1 MNLDFKKIGKIIL
14 AIIIPLAVGGLS
26 ALITMNQMELFETVA
41 KPPLAPPRWLFPVA
55 WTILYIL
62 MGIASYLLYIADTEE
77 GREALVLYG
86 VQLFFNF
93 FWSIIFFNLEAYWF
107 ALIWLFI
114 MWIIIL
120 LLLIKSR
127 KVDERAFW
135 LLLPYFL
142 WTTFAFYLNFGIAV
156 LN

>member
-120 LLLIKSR
+120 LLLIKSK

-135 LLLPYFL
+135 LLLTYFI
-142 WTTFAFYLNFGIAV
+142 WTTFAFYLNFGIAI

>member
-26 ALITMNQMELFETVA
+26 ALITTNKMELFETVA

-135 LLLPYFL
+135 LLLPYFI

>member
-1 MNLDFKKIGKIIL
+1 MDIDFKKVGKIIL
-14 AIIIPLAVGGLS
+14 AILIPLLVGGIS

-62 MGIASYLLYIADTEE
+62 MGIASYLLYIADTQE

-120 LLLIKSR
+120 LLLIKSK

-135 LLLPYFL
+135 LLLPYFI
-142 WTTFAFYLNFGIAV
+142 WTTFAFYLNFGIAI

>member
-26 ALITMNQMELFETVA
+26 ALITMNQMDLFETVA

-62 MGIASYLLYIADTEE
+62 MGIASYLFYIADTQE

-135 LLLPYFL
+135 LLLPYFI

>member
-41 KPPLAPPRWLFPVA
+41 KPPLAPPRWFFPVA

-135 LLLPYFL
+135 LLLPYFI

>member
-62 MGIASYLLYIADTEE
+62 MGIASYLLYIADTQE

-135 LLLPYFL
+135 LLLPYFI

>member
-1 MNLDFKKIGKIIL
+1 MDIDLKKIGKIAL
-14 AIIIPLAVGGLS
+14 AIAIPLIVGGLS

-41 KPPLAPPRWLFPVA
+41 KPSLAPPRWLFPVA

-62 MGIASYLLYIADTEE
+62 MGIASYFLYIADSEE
-77 GREALVLYG
+77 SKEALTLYG

-93 FWSIIFFNLEAYWF
+93 FWSIIFFNLQAYWF
-107 ALIWLFI
+107 AAIWLLI

-120 LLLIKSR
+120 ILLIKSY
-127 KVDERAFW
+127 KIDKRAFW

-142 WTTFAFYLNFGIAV
+142 WTTFALYLNVGIAI

>member
-1 MNLDFKKIGKIIL
+1 MDINLKKIGKIALFI
-14 AIIIPLAVGGLS
+14 AIPLIVGGIS

-135 LLLPYFL
+135 LLLPYFI

>member
-120 LLLIKSR
+120 LLLIKSK

-135 LLLPYFL
+135 LLLPYFI
-142 WTTFAFYLNFGIAV
+142 WTTFAFYLNFGIAI

>member
-26 ALITMNQMELFETVA
+26 ALITMNQMDLFETVA

-62 MGIASYLLYIADTEE
+62 MGIASYLLYIADTQE

-135 LLLPYFL
+135 LLLPYFI

>member
-135 LLLPYFL
+135 LLLPYFI

>member
-26 ALITMNQMELFETVA
+26 ALITTNKMELFETVA

-135 LLLPYFL
+135 LLLPYFI
-142 WTTFAFYLNFGIAV
+142 WTTFAFYLNFGIAI

>member
-26 ALITMNQMELFETVA
+26 ALITTNKMELFETVA

-120 LLLIKSR
+120 LLLIKSK

-135 LLLPYFL
+135 LLLTYFI
-142 WTTFAFYLNFGIAV
+142 WTTFAFYLNFGIAI

>member
-1 MNLDFKKIGKIIL
+1 MGINLKKIGKIALFI
-14 AIIIPLAVGGLS
+14 AIPLIVGGIS

-41 KPPLAPPRWLFPVA
+41 KPPLAPPKWLFPVA

-62 MGIASYLLYIADTEE
+62 MGIASYFLYIADSEE
-77 GREALVLYG
+77 SKEALTLYW

-93 FWSIIFFNLEAYWF
+93 FWSIIFFNLQAYWF
-107 ALIWLFI
+107 AAIWLFI

-120 LLLIKSR
+120 ILLIKSY
-127 KVDERAFW
+127 KIDKRAFW

-142 WTTFAFYLNFGIAV
+142 WTTFAFYLNVGIAI

>member
-26 ALITMNQMELFETVA
+26 ALITMNQMDLFETVA

-135 LLLPYFL
+135 LLLPYFI

>member
-26 ALITMNQMELFETVA
+26 ALITMNQMDLFETVA

-62 MGIASYLLYIADTEE
+62 MGIASYLLYIADTQE

-135 LLLPYFL
+135 LLLPYFI

-156 LN
+156 IN

>member
-1 MNLDFKKIGKIIL
+1 MDIDFKKVGKIIL
-14 AIIIPLAVGGLS
+14 AILIPLLVGGIS
-26 ALITMNQMELFETVA
+26 ALITMNQMDLFETVA

-62 MGIASYLLYIADTEE
+62 MGIASYLLYIADTQE

-120 LLLIKSR
+120 LLLIKSK

-135 LLLPYFL
+135 LLLPYFI
-142 WTTFAFYLNFGIAV
+142 WTTFAFYLNFGIAI

>member
-26 ALITMNQMELFETVA
+26 ALITTNKMELFETVA

-120 LLLIKSR
+120 LLLIKSK

-135 LLLPYFL
+135 LLLPYFI

>member
-1 MNLDFKKIGKIIL
+1 MDIDFKKVGKIIL
-14 AIIIPLAVGGLS
+14 AILIPLLVGGIS

-62 MGIASYLLYIADTEE
+62 MGIASYLLYIADTQE

-120 LLLIKSR
+120 LLLIKSK

-135 LLLPYFL
+135 LLLTYFI
-142 WTTFAFYLNFGIAV
+142 WTTFAFYLNFGIAI